1 MIEKIL
7 IILRLI
13 FLPRN
18 LRTLISLRHRGY
30 LVDVGWFNSAN
41 KKMPVNKNE
50 QPIPWYSY
58 PFLNF
63 IDSRLS
69 KQMTIFE
76 YGSGNS
82 TIWLAARV
90 GNVKAVEHNL
100 LWFNKISPR
109 LPNNV
114 EIVYREDGSIKDY
127 CREILNSNTFYDIII
142 VDGVDR
148 NCCLKLSLEKLKK
161 DGVIILD
168 NSERS
173 EYQNGI
179 SLIMSKG
186 LKRLDFSG
194 MGAIAN
200 SLTCTTVFYRENN
213 CLSI

>member
-1 MIEKIL
+1 MIEKII

-13 FLPRN
+13 FRPRN

-30 LVDVGWFNSAN
+30 LVDIGWFNSAD
-41 KKMPVNKNE
+41 KKMPIDKKG

-63 IDSRLS
+63 IESRLS
-69 KQMTIFE
+69 KQLAIFE

-90 GNVKAVEHNL
+90 GNVKAVEHNS

-114 EIVYREDGSIKDY
+114 EIIYREDGSTKDY

-168 NSERS
+168 NSERP
-173 EYQNGI
+173 EYQEGVSNI
-179 SLIMSKG
+179 LSKG
-186 LKRLDFSG
+186 FKKLDFSG

-200 SLTCTTVFYRENN
+200 SLTCTTIFYRENN
-213 CLSI
+213 CLRI

>member
-13 FLPRN
+13 FRPRN